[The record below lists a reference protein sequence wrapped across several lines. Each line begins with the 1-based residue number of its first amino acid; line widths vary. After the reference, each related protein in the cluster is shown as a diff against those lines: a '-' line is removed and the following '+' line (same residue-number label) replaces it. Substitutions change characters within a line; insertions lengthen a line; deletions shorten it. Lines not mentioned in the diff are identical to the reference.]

1 MLPVLCTVSAWSYS
15 MLALS
20 VGTVA
25 GVPMAWCGLVIVWD
39 CEPTDFDGVHVLA
52 RAESRA
58 FAKAPKFKVVIVS
71 LPSTLGLG
79 SGK

>member
-1 MLPVLCTVSAWSYS
+1 MLPMLCGASASSYS

-20 VGTVA
+20 VGTSA

-39 CEPTDFDGVHVLA
+39 GEPTFLGEVLVLA

-58 FAKAPKFKVVIVS
+58 FANAPKFKVVIVS
-71 LPSTLGLG
+71 LPFTLGLG